1 MYRALWIF
9 LSSSPARSLNHII
22 FIVDTVQLS
31 YHYLLTSICAHKIHL
46 INDAAKCESE
56 IVVCEIIEVLNSHSN
71 ITIDFYFLLLIEL
84 EMLHR
89 KFHFHFLVKFIDF
102 SLFLLGI
109 NYEVRF
115 FLSRANIMFVMKLF

>member
-1 MYRALWIF
+1 MYRALWLF

-31 YHYLLTSICAHKIHL
+31 YHYLRKSICIHKIHH

-56 IVVCEIIEVLNSHSN
+56 IVVCEIFDVSISHSN
-71 ITIDFYFLLLIEL
+71 ITINFYFLLLIEV

-89 KFHFHFLVKFIDF
+89 KFHFHF
-102 SLFLLGI
+102 
-109 NYEVRF
+109 
-115 FLSRANIMFVMKLF
+115 